1 MWIVNFLSRYSKTF
15 SDNVL
20 LNVLMACEPE
30 TILAMPNYIAN
41 DIIDNS
47 IITTTLMKLIEKQL
61 KGTIDWAKRIP
72 AFTDLKLQDQM
83 KLLRR
88 SWSDVLILS
97 LVFHTLPN
105 SVTASMKVKTSGT
118 KWELKFAPD
127 FLINE
132 NVAKHMKLHDFYQ
145 EVCRNGFYH
154 KSNSCSIRIIFVLS
168 VVTFAKEVTLWDCDE
183 RSFYYWKLLFC
194 ATTMSM

>member
-1 MWIVNFLSRYSKTF
+1 
-15 SDNVL
+15 
-20 LNVLMACEPE
+20 MACEPE
-30 TILAMPNYIAN
+30 TVLAMPNFIAN
-41 DIIDNS
+41 DMVDKS
-47 IITTTLMKLIEKQL
+47 IITMTLMNLIEKQL
-61 KGTIDWAKRIP
+61 KSTIDWAKRIP

-132 NVAKHMKLHDFYQ
+132 NVAKQMKLHDFYQ

-183 RSFYYWKLLFC
+183 RSFYY
-194 ATTMSM
+194 

>member
-1 MWIVNFLSRYSKTF
+1 MNLLSRYSKTL

-41 DIIDNS
+41 DKIDKS
-47 IITTTLMKLIEKQL
+47 IITMTLMKLIEKQL
-61 KGTIDWAKRIP
+61 KSTIDWAKRIP

-105 SVTASMKVKTSGT
+105 SVTASLKVKTSGT

-132 NVAKHMKLHDFYQ
+132 NVAKHMNLHDFYQ
-145 EVCRNGFYH
+145 EVR
-154 KSNSCSIRIIFVLS
+154 RIGLPILFV
-168 VVTFAKEVTLWDCDE
+168 
-183 RSFYYWKLLFC
+183 KLLLY
-194 ATTMSM
+194 SN